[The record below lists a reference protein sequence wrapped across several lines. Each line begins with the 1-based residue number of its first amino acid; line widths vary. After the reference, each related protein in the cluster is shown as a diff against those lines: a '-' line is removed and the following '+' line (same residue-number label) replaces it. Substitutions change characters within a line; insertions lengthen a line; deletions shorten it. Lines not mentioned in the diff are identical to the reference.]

1 MNDKSRRAMF
11 AKGAEPIHQRV
22 TDYTGVESTLTH
34 RCQKCGGIGDSKWF
48 DAHKKTHP
56 NFEKEHH
63 YQIHYNLQQNPQY
76 RLRRHHKLDSHDKY
90 CDSSNM
96 NCQMSHL
103 GNYKGKSYKPF
114 S

>member
-11 AKGAEPIHQRV
+11 AKGAEPTKDKYYGQVDNSIN
-22 TDYTGVESTLTH
+22 Y
-34 RCQKCGGIGDSKWF
+34 RCQKCGTLSDSLSDF
-48 DAHKKTHP
+48 YAHKKTHP

-63 YQIHYNLQQNPQY
+63 YKISAELRNNSQY
-76 RLRRHHKLDSHDKY
+76 RLRKHHKLGSHKTH
-90 CDSSNM
+90 CDNSNK